1 MARLLRRMEF
11 LEILRREFDL
21 IEEPEPIR
29 GCQIEA
35 DATWI
40 EFDPGPVGTP
50 HAATIALHS
59 GSKLDRSAY
68 CRLLQ
73 PAVEIP
79 KAADRA
85 VRNINGFKHRE
96 GLLQHKARPPD
107 LAQH

>member
-1 MARLLRRMEF
+1 MARFVRRIEF

-29 GCQIEA
+29 DCQIEA

-59 GSKLDRSAY
+59 GSKLDRSAH

-85 VRNINGFKHRE
+85 VRKVNGRKHRE
-96 GLLQHKARPPD
+96 GLLQHEARPPD